1 MTAAAAMTCR
11 SDDAEQLAL
20 AQQHNAALART
31 LYAAIVE
38 RDALRAEVEAARA
51 ALGAAWCG
59 GTLAE
64 GITRK
69 CAWLEALANEE
80 TR

>member
-1 MTAAAAMTCR
+1 MMTCR
-11 SDDAEQLAL
+11 SDDAAQLARQL
-20 AQQHNAALART
+20 HAVT
-31 LYAAIVE
+31 VE

-69 CAWLEALANEE
+69 YRWLESLIGDVEKSQ
-80 TR
+80 